1 MTRAISAVTHLDF
14 NSAIKYNKL
23 VVIVF
28 PVLFCVIIYDTFSIL
43 KSLNKR
49 TKIEGDH
56 KTSITNWDFT
66 IKI

>member
-1 MTRAISAVTHLDF
+1 MTRAISAVMHLDF

-56 KTSITNWDFT
+56 KTSNYKLGFYD
-66 IKI
+66 